1 MMSLR
6 GGYPY
11 IQNSP
16 WCLKRLSKKD
26 LKESIHSEEE
36 GKEWIWA
43 LNGLERTNLMSE
55 ILQVSIHWQGE
66 TGSRARILIGCE
78 GLVVGGWGGGLR
90 KPKGAP

>member
-1 MMSLR
+1 MTSLR

-11 IQNSP
+11 TQNSP

-36 GKEWIWA
+36 GKEWIRA
-43 LNGLERTNLMSE
+43 LNGLERTNLTSE

-66 TGSRARILIGCE
+66 MGSRARILIGCE
-78 GLVVGGWGGGLR
+78 GLVAGGGGG
-90 KPKGAP
+90 P